1 MKLHRLT
8 AFLLALLLLIS
19 CAAQAQEDDEGDVSY
34 SEAPPR
40 AVLLLD
46 SPKNGQTWE
55 KGGKLTLKA
64 RCDGAQ
70 MIVATLRFPDGNEW
84 MIDTGSLGNGG
95 EALTWEFAQDAE
107 HGNYFTTGAVL
118 TVTATMPNGDE
129 TTQTLEIISPREQ
142 LIRDMFNEA
151 LANSTDKRYRFAP
164 AQEDWHVGVCKNF
177 VMRLFD
183 TYKAAYRMAEYPALE
198 LYMPKNKSKKDS
210 APYDYGIEWR
220 PEGPKDGAPFEV
232 AAQFKYDQALS
243 KEENMAL
250 CREVLHSVKRGD
262 FFQMV
267 GYYYYGNGPHSLLF
281 MADYDPVTDEE
292 HWTDSN
298 MKGERVDGVRW
309 GYLQYD
315 AVKTAE
321 WFVEAICT
329 KNRGC
334 TIYRLRDDLF
344 VK

>member
-1 MKLHRLT
+1 MRKGSWLCALVLIW
-8 AFLLALLLLIS
+8 LLCPALG
-19 CAAQAQEDDEGDVSY
+19 EEDVSY

-40 AVLLLD
+40 PILRVE
-46 SPKNGQTWE
+46 SPKSGQTWE
-55 KGGKLTLKA
+55 AGGKLTVKA
-64 RCDGAQ
+64 SCEGAEWIQ
-70 MIVATLRFPDGNEW
+70 AILHFPDGQESRVSGQ
-84 MIDTGSLGNGG
+84 DGTLSDC
-95 EALTWEFAQDAE
+95 FSQDAAS
-107 HGNYFTTGAVL
+107 GAFFTTGAAL
-118 TVTATMPNGDE
+118 SITAHMPSGEEVSQDVSI
-129 TTQTLEIISPREQ
+129 LSPRDQ
-142 LIRDMFNEA
+142 LIQDMFDEA
-151 LANSTDKRYRFAP
+151 YANSKDKRYKFAP

-183 TYKAAYRMAEYPALE
+183 TYSDAYRMAEYPELK
-198 LYMPKNKSKKDS
+198 LYMPKNKSKADS

-220 PEGPKDGAPFEV
+220 PEGPSDGAPFEI
-232 AAQFKYDQALS
+232 AAQFKYDTSLS

-250 CREVLHSVKRGD
+250 CRQVLHSVKRGD

-281 MADYDPVTDEE
+281 MADYNPVTDEVR
-292 HWTDSN
+292 WTDSN

-309 GYLQYD
+309 GYIQYD

-334 TIYRLRDDLF
+334 TIYRLREDLF
-344 VK
+344 VQ